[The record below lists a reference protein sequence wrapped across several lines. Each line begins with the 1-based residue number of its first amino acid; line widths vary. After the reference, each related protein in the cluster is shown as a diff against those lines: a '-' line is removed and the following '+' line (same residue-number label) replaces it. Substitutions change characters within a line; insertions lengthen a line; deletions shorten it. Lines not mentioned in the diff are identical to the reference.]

1 MKLYKILPGTV
12 CLFLLFSS
20 CSKQLEEKPES
31 VLSTTN
37 FYKTKA
43 DAVAAVDAIYNP
55 LRNEYGGTEWGG
67 QFTAAEDYSYGTGI
81 YAALGQ
87 YVLTSSDIGR
97 TDASW
102 RNFYRA
108 IRNANIVLKY
118 VPPIPMSDAERN
130 ALLGEARFLRALA
143 YRNLVR
149 SWGAVP
155 LITEPTETVEQ
166 VHTKR
171 TPVADV
177 NALIIEDLQFAE
189 TNLPNTQSL
198 IGRPTKWSAKV
209 FLADFY
215 LYNEKWTEARDKAD
229 EVIKAN
235 VYSLV
240 PVTKPADFET
250 IFGPTVQTHS
260 EDVFSFKYSR
270 NNGGSQIA
278 QQYAMPNSVYSENGY
293 SSFYGLPTFPLL
305 RDWDKNDLRYQ
316 FDIYTS
322 YPSKPSGVIVPTSP
336 DRPLMFGKFKDAG
349 FAPSHGNDFPIYR
362 YPDALLIYAEA
373 DNQVSSGPTALALE
387 RLNMVHRRA
396 YGYPA
401 TAPSP
406 VDFTM
411 ATAPSTLAFRD
422 LVLKERAYEFL
433 CEHKRWFDLVRTK
446 TYKQVI
452 KEAKGI
458 DVPDKFLL
466 FPIPQAEIDN
476 NDLIAP
482 GDQNPGY

>member
-1 MKLYKILPGTV
+1 MA
-12 CLFLLFSS
+12 
-20 CSKQLEEKPES
+20 
-31 VLSTTN
+31 TTN

-55 LRNEYGGTEWGG
+55 LRNEYGGTDWGG

-81 YAALGQ
+81 YAAIGQ

-97 TDASW
+97 TETSW

-108 IRNANIVLKY
+108 IRNANLVLKY
-118 VPPIPMSDAERN
+118 VPPIPMSDADKN
-130 ALLGEARFLRALA
+130 AILGEARFLRALA

-149 SWGAVP
+149 SWGPVP
-155 LITEPTETVEQ
+155 LRTDPTESVEQ
-166 VHTKR
+166 VHIPR
-171 TPVADV
+171 SPVADV
-177 NALIIEDLQFAE
+177 NALIIEDLKFAE
-189 TNLPNTQSL
+189 TNLPEKQTL

-215 LYNEKWTEARDKAD
+215 MNNEMWQLARDKAD

-240 PVTKPADFET
+240 PVKVASDFET
-250 IFGPTVQTHS
+250 IFGPTVLTHS

-270 NNGGSQIA
+270 ANGGSQIA
-278 QQYAMPNSVYSENGY
+278 QQYAMPNSAYSENGY
-293 SSFYGLPTFPLL
+293 SSFYGVPTMPLL

-316 FDIYTS
+316 FDVYTS
-322 YPSKPSGVIVPTSP
+322 YPNRSGVITANSA

-362 YPDALLIYAEA
+362 YPDALFVYAEA
-373 DNQVSSGPTALALE
+373 DNEVSSGPTALALE
-387 RLNMVHRRA
+387 RLNMIHRRA
-396 YGYPA
+396 YGYSP

-406 VDFTM
+406 VDFTI
-411 ATAPSTLAFRD
+411 ATAPTKQAFKD
-422 LVLKERAYEFL
+422 LIIRERAYEFL
-433 CEHKRWFDLVRTK
+433 AEHKRWFDLVRTK

-476 NDLIAP
+476 NDKIAP
-482 GDQNPGY
+482 SDQNPGY

>member
-1 MKLYKILPGTV
+1 MKLYKILPGTL
-12 CLFLLFSS
+12 CLFLLLTS
-20 CSKQLEEKPES
+20 CNKQLDEKPQS
-31 VLSTTN
+31 LLSTTN

-81 YAALGQ
+81 YAAIGQ

-108 IRNANIVLKY
+108 IRNANLVLKY
-118 VPPIPMSDAERN
+118 VPPIAMTDAEKN
-130 ALLGEARFLRALA
+130 AILGEAHFLRALA

-155 LITEPTETVEQ
+155 LRTDPTEKVEQ
-166 VHTKR
+166 VHVKR
-171 TPVADV
+171 TPVAEV
-177 NALIIEDLQFAE
+177 NAFIIEDLKFAE
-189 TNLPNTQSL
+189 TNLPATQSL

-215 LYNEKWTEARDKAD
+215 LNTEKWTEARDKAE
-229 EVIKAN
+229 EVITAG

-240 PVTKPADFET
+240 PVTKPSDFET

-278 QQYAMPNSVYSENGY
+278 QQYAMPNSAYSENGY

-305 RDWDKNDLRYQ
+305 RDWDKADLRYQ
-316 FDIYTS
+316 FDVYTS
-322 YPSKPSGVIVPTSP
+322 YPNRAGVIVPTSP

-362 YPDALLIYAEA
+362 YPDALFVYAEA
-373 DNQVSSGPTALALE
+373 ANQVNSGPTALAVE

-406 VDFTM
+406 VDFTL
-411 ATAPSTLAFRD
+411 ATAPTTLAFRD
-422 LVLKERAYEFL
+422 LIIKERAYEFL

-476 NDLIAP
+476 NDQIGP

>member
-1 MKLYKILPGTV
+1 MKFNKILPASV
-12 CLFLLFSS
+12 ALFMLVTS
-20 CSKQLEEKPES
+20 CSKQLQEKPES
-31 VLSTTN
+31 LLSTTN

-81 YAALGQ
+81 YAAIGQ

-102 RNFYRA
+102 RNFYRS
-108 IRNANIVLKY
+108 IRNANLVLKY
-118 VPPIPMSDAERN
+118 VPPILMTDAERN
-130 ALLGEARFLRALA
+130 AILGEARFLRALA

-155 LITEPTETVEQ
+155 LRTDPTENVEQ
-166 VHTKR
+166 VHMKR
-171 TPVADV
+171 TPVAEV
-177 NALIIEDLQFAE
+177 NAFIIEDLKFAE
-189 TNLPNTQSL
+189 TNLPNSQPM

-215 LYNEKWTEARDKAD
+215 LYNEKWQEARDKAD

-235 VYSLV
+235 IYSLV
-240 PVTKPADFET
+240 PVTKPSDFEN
-250 IFGPTVQTHS
+250 IFGPTVQTHT

-270 NNGGSQIA
+270 ANGGSQIA
-278 QQYAMPNSVYSENGY
+278 QQYAMPNSAYSENGY
-293 SSFYGLPTFPLL
+293 SSFYGVPTMPLL

-316 FDIYTS
+316 FDVYTS
-322 YPSKPSGVIVPTSP
+322 YPNRSGAITPTSA

-362 YPDALLIYAEA
+362 YPDALFIYAEA
-373 DNQVSSGPTALALE
+373 DNQVSGGPTVLALE

-396 YGYPA
+396 YGYSA

-406 VDFTM
+406 VDFTI
-411 ATAPSTLAFRD
+411 ATAPTAQAFRD
-422 LVLKERAYEFL
+422 LVLRERAYEFL
-433 CEHKRWFDLVRTK
+433 AEHKRWFDLVRTK

-476 NDLIAP
+476 NDEIAA